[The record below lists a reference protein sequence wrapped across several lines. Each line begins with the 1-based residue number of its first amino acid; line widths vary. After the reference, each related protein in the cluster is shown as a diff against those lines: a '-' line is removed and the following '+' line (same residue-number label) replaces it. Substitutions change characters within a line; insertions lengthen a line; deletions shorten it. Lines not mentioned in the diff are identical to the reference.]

1 MRVLQQRDGQF
12 IMIAVL
18 MIAIMIVSVA
28 GVLHSTVTYYKH
40 DRWEEY
46 LNMLDNIKIS
56 SQRVVEISLANY
68 TRAHDSNIL
77 TENLDQWQQD
87 LTKAYPGFAIIL
99 THSNATIGT
108 GADSVASETGSP
120 RYFSKATALLNVD
133 ITSVGLTGYEFTASA
148 FLGIILNATYTGGDD
163 LLIHA
168 AVEQENSTPVPKLQ
182 KANFFVNGTRL
193 SEYSLSKLAYSY
205 QMEGDILRIIYRI
218 IIPNFT
224 PTTTDVLVD
233 VVDSRNIKAAANAT
247 VT

>member
-1 MRVLQQRDGQF
+1 
-12 IMIAVL
+12 MIAVL
-18 MIAIMIVSVA
+18 MIAIMMVSVA
-28 GVLHSTVTYYKH
+28 GVLHSTVTYYRH

-68 TRAHDSNIL
+68 TRTHDSNIL
-77 TENLDQWQQD
+77 TENLNQWQQD

-99 THSNATIGT
+99 TYSNATIGT
-108 GADSVASETGSP
+108 GAQNVTSQTGNT
-120 RYFSKATALLNVD
+120 RHFSNANATLSID
-133 ITSVGLTGYEFTASA
+133 ITSVGLTGYQFTASA
-148 FLGIILNATYTGGDD
+148 FLGIVLNATYIGGDD

-168 AVEQENSTPVPKLQ
+168 AVEQENSIPVPKLQ
-182 KANFFVNGTRL
+182 KANFYVDGTRL

-205 QMEGDILRIIYRI
+205 QMEGDTLRIIYRI

-224 PTTTDVLVD
+224 PTTTDVPVE
-233 VVDSRNIKAAANAT
+233 VVDSRNIKATANAT